1 MWFKLCGGALLCAV
15 AILLIKSGGG
25 VALPLQWTGTL
36 LLIGAS
42 LMMLAPVFVWI
53 EDLCAQNGMGEVA
66 TLLLKGLGVATLT
79 QLCAELCRQSGEGA
93 LGSGVEMAGKAELM
107 LLCLPYLQRLVDTAK
122 ELLEAVP

>member
-15 AILLIKSGGG
+15 AILLIKNGGG
-25 VALPLQWTGTL
+25 VVLPLQWTGTL
-36 LLIGAS
+36 LLVGAS

-53 EDLCAQNGMGEVA
+53 EDLCVQNGMGEVA
-66 TLLLKGLGVATLT
+66 TLLLKGLGVAILT
-79 QLCAELCRQSGEGA
+79 QLCAEMCRQSGEGA

>member
-25 VALPLQWTGTL
+25 AVLPLQWTGTL